1 MSIQLEVGKAYRT
14 RDGRRVAIKGH
25 NSAVTYQFSGE
36 SDCDELGCD
45 EWMPDGA
52 YLRDCRESDLDLIAE
67 WTDEASEAQHE
78 TNPVALPVAGM
89 TLRQWYAGLAM
100 QGIVSGA
107 PTFDYSDGC
116 AARVATHALHLADAL
131 LAALAEREG

>member
-14 RDGRRVAIKGH
+14 RSGARVVCHIH
-25 NSAVTYQFSGE
+25 DQRDDTFLVTYADNCQVWHRPNGH
-36 SDCDELGCD
+36 LVG
-45 EWMPDGA
+45 GA
-52 YLRDCRESDLDLIAE
+52 GTCPGDLIAE
-67 WTDEASEAQHE
+67 WTDEAGEAQHE